1 MEAVMD
7 ELKWAKLT
15 EVYGRMDADLIESYL
30 EAEGIDVELFQ
41 EAVGRQIYPT
51 TMDGLAKVQIFVA
64 KENLDEARKLIE
76 HFNDQTDTEE
86 TA

>member
-30 EAEGIDVELFQ
+30 EAHGIDTELFQ
-41 EAVGRQIYPT
+41 EAVGHNIYPT
-51 TMDGLAKVQIFVA
+51 TIDGLGKVQIFVA
-64 KENLDEARKLIE
+64 KENLAEARKMIE
-76 HFNDQTDTEE
+76 RFNKTDIEE
-86 TA
+86 TP

>member
-1 MEAVMD
+1 MD
-7 ELKWAKLT
+7 KLKWAKLT

-30 EAEGIDVELFQ
+30 EAEGIDVEMFQ
-41 EAVGRQIYPT
+41 EAVGHQIYPT
-51 TMDGLAKVQIFVA
+51 TMDGLAKIQIFVA

-76 HFNDQTDTEE
+76 HFSDQTGADE

>member
-30 EAEGIDVELFQ
+30 EAHGIDTELFQ
-41 EAVGRQIYPT
+41 EAVGHNIYPT
-51 TMDGLAKVQIFVA
+51 TIDGLGKVQIFVA
-64 KENLDEARKLIE
+64 KENLAEARKMIE
-76 HFNDQTDTEE
+76 RFNKTDIEE
-86 TA
+86 TS